1 MQRTVSS
8 PLSSSLAASQLLQ
21 RLSLRQ
27 LRAFV
32 AVAHA
37 GSMTQAATRMHLTT
51 SALSMLI
58 KSLEA
63 ELELDLFAR
72 STRKLS
78 LTQAGQALLPVVQT
92 LLEGLE
98 HSIAHLRNQSQ
109 LGHSKITVATSP
121 LMAASLLPELIA
133 SFRQHAPQA
142 QIRLLD
148 VGVEAIANC
157 VRGAE
162 ADVGIC
168 TLDHEVSDLKI
179 TPLMEDSLMLACHPT
194 HPLVKSAASVTWQ
207 QLLGQRLVLLSAGSG
222 LRQLVDQTLAKL
234 PKKVHQAAQTL
245 RASQSFHQLPDHEVA
260 HVATAVGLVR
270 AGEGIAVLPAYALHR
285 ALAEQKNS
293 LKVLALKEPIV
304 KRKIVALTSR
314 EHTTPKLAQQFILHV
329 KKQMA

>member
-1 MQRTVSS
+1 VST
-8 PLSSSLAASQLLQ
+8 SQLLQ

-37 GSMTQAATRMHLTT
+37 GSMTQAAGRMHLTP

-63 ELELDLFAR
+63 ELELGLFAR

-78 LTQAGQALLPVVQT
+78 LTDTGELFLPVVET
-92 LLEGLE
+92 LLEGFE
-98 HSIAHLRNQSQ
+98 HSVEQLRKQAHL
-109 LGHSKITVATSP
+109 GHQQISVATSP

-133 SFRQHAPQA
+133 NFRLHTPEA
-142 QIRLLD
+142 QIRLID
-148 VGVEAIANC
+148 VGVEKIANF
-157 VRGAE
+157 VRQGQ
-162 ADVGIC
+162 ADLGIC
-168 TLDHEVSDLKI
+168 TLDHEVSDLKAM
-179 TPLMEDSLMLACHPT
+179 PLMEDSLMLACHPT
-194 HPLVKSAASVTWQ
+194 HPLANSTPSVTWR
-207 QLLGQRLVLLSAGSG
+207 QLLGERLVLLNAGSG

-234 PKKVHQAAQTL
+234 PKKAHHAAHAL
-245 RASQSFHQLPDHEVA
+245 KASQPVYQLPPHEVA

-285 ALAEQKNS
+285 ALAEQMSS
-293 LKVLALKEPIV
+293 LKVLPLHEPVV

-314 EHTTPKLAQQFILHV
+314 ERTAPKLAQQFLQHV
-329 KKQMA
+329 KRQIA

>member
-1 MQRTVSS
+1 MQRNESS

-37 GSMTQAATRMHLTT
+37 GSMTQAAARMHLTP

-58 KSLEA
+58 KSLET

-78 LTQAGQALLPVVQT
+78 LTHAGQALLPVVQT

-98 HSIAHLRNQSQ
+98 QSIEKLRNQSH
-109 LGHSKITVATSP
+109 LRHSQITVATSP

-133 SFRQHAPQA
+133 SFRQQAPQA

-148 VGVEAIANC
+148 MGVETIANC
-157 VRGAE
+157 VRGAG

-168 TLDHEVSDLKI
+168 TLDHEVNDLKI
-179 TPLMEDSLMLACHPT
+179 TLLMEDSLMLACHPT
-194 HPLVKSAASVTWQ
+194 HPLAKSGAGVTWQ
-207 QLLGQRLVLLSAGSG
+207 QLLGQRMVLLSAGSG

-234 PKKVHQAAQTL
+234 PKKALHAAQAL
-245 RASQSFHQLPDHEVA
+245 KASHSIHLLPAHEVA
-260 HVATAVGLVR
+260 HVATVVGLVR

-293 LKVLALKEPIV
+293 LAVLPLNAPVV

-314 EHTTPKLAQQFILHV
+314 ERSTPTLAQQFMLHV
-329 KKQMA
+329 KKQIA